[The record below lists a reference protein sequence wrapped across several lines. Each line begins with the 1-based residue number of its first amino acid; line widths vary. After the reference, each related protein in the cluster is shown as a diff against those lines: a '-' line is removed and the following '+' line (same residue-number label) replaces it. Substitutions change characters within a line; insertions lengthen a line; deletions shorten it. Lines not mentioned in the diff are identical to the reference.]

1 MLRRDVMILAGLAG
15 LAATSG
21 ASAADAF
28 PTRPVRLII
37 PFPPGGSADPIGRI
51 LASGLDKHLGQ
62 NTVVENRSGAGGV
75 IGTDAVAKATADGYT
90 IGLVGVGSMTV
101 SPHLLHDMPY
111 VVARD
116 LAPVAQV
123 VGVPQLLAC
132 SKKLGAGSLA
142 EVIAKAKAKPGT
154 LTYASSGNGTSPHLA
169 MASLALRS
177 GMELIHVPYRGVA
190 PAVTDLMAGRVDL
203 MFADL
208 PAMVGPARDG
218 GIKALAVGS
227 AERSAILPDLPTVD
241 EAGIRGVD
249 VENWYGV
256 IAPAATPADRIAKL
270 QSGILA
276 ALAEAETRKR
286 LTDLGVRIV
295 GADAAAFSAM
305 LKRESDKWAAL
316 IREAKITV
324 E

>member
-15 LAATSG
+15 LAAARG

-51 LASGLDKHLGQ
+51 LASALDKHLGQ
-62 NTVVENRSGAGGV
+62 NTIVENRSGAGGV

-101 SPHLLHDMPY
+101 SPHLLPDMPY
-111 VVARD
+111 NVARD

-132 SKKLGAGSLA
+132 SKELGANSLA
-142 EVIAKAKAKPGT
+142 EVVAKAKAKPGT

-227 AERSAILPDLPTVD
+227 AERSAVLPDLPTVD

-256 IAPAATPADRIAKL
+256 IAPAATPADRIARL
-270 QSGILA
+270 QTGILA
-276 ALAEAETRKR
+276 ALAESEARKR

-295 GADAAAFSAM
+295 GSDATTFSAM
-305 LKRESDKWAAL
+305 LKRESEKWAAL
-316 IREAKITV
+316 IREAKIII

>member
-15 LAATSG
+15 LAAARG

-28 PTRPVRLII
+28 PNRPVRLII

-51 LASGLDKHLGQ
+51 LASALDKHLGQ
-62 NTVVENRSGAGGV
+62 NTIVENRSGAGGV

-101 SPHLLHDMPY
+101 SPHLLPDMPY
-111 VVARD
+111 NVARD

-132 SKKLGAGSLA
+132 SNKLGASSLA
-142 EVIAKAKAKPGT
+142 EVVAKAKAKPGT

-190 PAVTDLMAGRVDL
+190 PAITDLMAGRVDL

-227 AERSAILPDLPTVD
+227 AERSAVLPDLPTVD

-256 IAPAATPADRIAKL
+256 IAPAATPADRIARL
-270 QSGILA
+270 QTGILA
-276 ALAEAETRKR
+276 ALAESEARKR

-295 GADAAAFSAM
+295 GSDAATFSAM
-305 LKRESDKWAAL
+305 LKRESEKWAAL
-316 IREAKITV
+316 IREAKITI

>member
-15 LAATSG
+15 LAATRG
-21 ASAADAF
+21 ALAADGF

-51 LASGLDKHLGQ
+51 LASALDKHLGQ
-62 NTVVENRSGAGGV
+62 NTIVENRSGAGGV
-75 IGTDAVAKATADGYT
+75 IGTDAVAKAAADGYT

-101 SPHLLHDMPY
+101 SPHLLPDMPY

-132 SKKLGAGSLA
+132 SNKLGATTLA
-142 EVIAKAKAKPGT
+142 EVVSKAKAKPGT

-169 MASLALRS
+169 MASLALRA

-227 AERSAILPDLPTVD
+227 AERSAVLPDLPTVD

-256 IAPAATPADRIAKL
+256 IAPAATPADRITRL
-270 QSGILA
+270 QTGILA
-276 ALAEAETRKR
+276 ALAEPEARKR

-295 GADAAAFSAM
+295 GSDAPAFASM

-316 IREAKITV
+316 IREAKITI

>member
-15 LAATSG
+15 LAAARG

-28 PTRPVRLII
+28 PNRPVRLII

-51 LASGLDKHLGQ
+51 LASALDKHLGQ
-62 NTVVENRSGAGGV
+62 NTIVENRSGAGGV

-101 SPHLLHDMPY
+101 SPHLLPDMPY
-111 VVARD
+111 NVARD

-132 SKKLGAGSLA
+132 SKKLGASSLA
-142 EVIAKAKAKPGT
+142 EVVAKAKPGT

-190 PAVTDLMAGRVDL
+190 PAITDLMAGRVDL

-227 AERSAILPDLPTVD
+227 AERSAVLPDLPTVD

-256 IAPAATPADRIAKL
+256 IAPAATPADRIARL
-270 QSGILA
+270 QTGILA
-276 ALAEAETRKR
+276 ALAESEARKR

-295 GADAAAFSAM
+295 GSDAATFSAM
-305 LKRESDKWAAL
+305 LKRESEKWAAL
-316 IREAKITV
+316 IREAKITI